1 VNSSSSNTS
10 LSPGEKLL
18 AEYQGLTPRQKFVKN
33 FNLPV
38 QLGKLVFVFGFI
50 SIWWAAYHFAWINP
64 GFIASPQMVWHWY
77 LENYN
82 NSALWYDTLVT
93 LREAFYGWIIGST
106 LGVFTGLMFA
116 IYPKLWKM
124 ASPLMTFLN
133 AVPRTAL
140 VPIFILWFGV
150 AETTKV
156 LIALTLVYFI
166 VMDATRNAAAMID
179 PDLETVMTTMGGQ
192 RRHLFF
198 KLTLP
203 AVMSSAFGS
212 IRLAAVWALLGA
224 TFAELFG
231 SRNGLGIQYNE
242 AANKLLMGEAFGIVT
257 IIAFL
262 AIAINVFVKL
272 IENRLMRWKE
282 TSNQGSVVTV

>member
-1 VNSSSSNTS
+1 MSSSSSNTS

-18 AEYQGLTPRQKFVKN
+18 AEYQGLTPRQKFVKT
-33 FNLPV
+33 FNLPI
-38 QLGKLVFVFGFI
+38 QLGKLVFIFGFI

-64 GFIASPQMVWHWY
+64 GFIASPRMVWNWY
-77 LENYN
+77 IENYN
-82 NSALWYDTLVT
+82 NHDLWYDTLVT

-166 VMDATRNAAAMID
+166 VMDATRSAAAMID

-203 AVMSSAFGS
+203 AVLSSAFGS

>member
-1 VNSSSSNTS
+1 MNSSSSNTS

-18 AEYQGLTPRQKFVKN
+18 AEYEGLTPQQKFVKS
-33 FNLPV
+33 FNLPI
-38 QLGKLVFVFGFI
+38 QLGKLVFIFGFI
-50 SIWWAAYHFAWINP
+50 FIWWAAFHFAWINP
-64 GFIASPQMVWHWY
+64 GFIASPQMVWSWY
-77 LENYN
+77 LENYDN
-82 NSALWYDTLVT
+82 GDLWYDTLVT
-93 LREAFYGWIIGST
+93 LREAFYGWSIGSV
-106 LGVFTGLMFA
+106 LGVFTGLFFA
-116 IYPKLWKM
+116 VYPKIWKM

-156 LIALTLVYFI
+156 LIALTLVFFI
-166 VMDATRNAAAMID
+166 VMDSTRNAAAMID
-179 PDLETVMTTMGGQ
+179 PDLETVMTTMGGT

-198 KLTLP
+198 KLSLP
-203 AVMSSAFGS
+203 AVISSAFGS

-224 TFAELFG
+224 VFAELFG
-231 SRNGLGIQYNE
+231 SKNGLGIQYSE
-242 AANKLLMGEAFGIVT
+242 AANKLFMAEAFGIVG

-262 AIAINVFVKL
+262 AIGINFFVKL
-272 IENRLMRWKE
+272 LENRLMRWKE

>member
-1 VNSSSSNTS
+1 MNSSSSDTS

-18 AEYQGLTPRQKFVKN
+18 AEYQGLTPRQKFVSN
-33 FNLPV
+33 FNLPI
-38 QLGKLVFVFGFI
+38 QLGKLVFIFGFI

-64 GFIASPQMVWHWY
+64 GFIASPPMVWDWFI
-77 LENYN
+77 ENYN

-106 LGVFTGLMFA
+106 LGVFTGLIFA

-203 AVMSSAFGS
+203 AVLSSAFGS

-231 SRNGLGIQYNE
+231 SRNGLGIQYSE
-242 AANKLLMGEAFGIVT
+242 AANKLLMGEAFGIVA

-262 AIAINVFVKL
+262 AIGINVFVKL

>member
-1 VNSSSSNTS
+1 MSSSSGNTS

-18 AEYQGLTPRQKFVKN
+18 AEYQGLTSRQKFIAS
-33 FNLPV
+33 FNLPI
-38 QLGKLVFVFGFI
+38 QLGKLVFILGFI
-50 SIWWAAYHFAWINP
+50 SIWWCAYHFAWINP
-64 GFIASPQMVWHWY
+64 GFFASPQMVWDWFTKNFH
-77 LENYN
+77 

-262 AIAINVFVKL
+262 AIGINVFVKL

>member
-18 AEYQGLTPRQKFVKN
+18 AEYQGLTPQQKFAKN

-38 QLGKLVFVFGFI
+38 QLGKFAFIFGFI
-50 SIWWAAYHFAWINP
+50 FIWWAAYHFAWINP
-64 GFIASPQMVWHWY
+64 GFIASPQMVWSWY
-77 LENYN
+77 IDNYN
-82 NSALWYDTLVT
+82 DSELWYDTLVT
-93 LREAFYGWIIGST
+93 LREAFYGWSIGSV
-106 LGVFTGLMFA
+106 LGVSTGLMFA
-116 IYPKLWKM
+116 IYPKIWKM

-150 AETTKV
+150 AETVKV
-156 LIALTLVYFI
+156 LIALTLVFFI

-179 PDLETVMTTMGGQ
+179 PDLETVMTTMGGT
-192 RRHLFF
+192 RRHLVF

-224 TFAELFG
+224 VFAELFG
-231 SRNGLGIQYNE
+231 SRNGLGIQYSE
-242 AANKLLMGEAFGIVT
+242 AANKLLMAEAFGIVG

-262 AIAINVFVKL
+262 AIGINVFVKL

-282 TSNQGSVVTV
+282 TSNQGSVVSV